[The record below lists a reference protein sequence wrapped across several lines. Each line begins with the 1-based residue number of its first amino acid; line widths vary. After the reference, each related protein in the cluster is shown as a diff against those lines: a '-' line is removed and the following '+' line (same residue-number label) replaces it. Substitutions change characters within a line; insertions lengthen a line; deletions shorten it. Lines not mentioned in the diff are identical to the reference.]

1 MKADCDNFVLLHEVT
16 RQVFEPLNFGLHDD
30 WINDPFRAVSAVP
43 SLKPAGWLT
52 LTNSLEL
59 GLSNELAQMS
69 GRARLA
75 RSENDIGIGLTE
87 YRLGFLAVQS
97 VQLAHALES
106 ENNRIVGLALLR
118 QRRMKLWECIE
129 GCKLIKD
136 HPHARFRWIVLAC
149 LQL

>member
-16 RQVFEPLNFGLHDD
+16 RQVFESLNFGLHDD
-30 WINDPFRAVSAVP
+30 WINYPFRAVSAVP

-87 YRLGFLAVQS
+87 YRLGFFAVQS

-106 ENNRIVGLALLR
+106 ENNRVVGLALLR
-118 QRRMKLWECIE
+118 QSRMKLRECIE
-129 GCKLIKD
+129 GCKLIEN
-136 HPHARFRWIVLAC
+136 HPDARFSWIVLAC
-149 LQL
+149 